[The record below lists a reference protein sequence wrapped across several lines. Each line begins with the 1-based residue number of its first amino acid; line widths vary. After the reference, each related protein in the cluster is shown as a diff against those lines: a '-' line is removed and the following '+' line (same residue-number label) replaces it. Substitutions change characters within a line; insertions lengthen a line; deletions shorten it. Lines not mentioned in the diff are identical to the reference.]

1 MIQTH
6 RPAPVAPA
14 GAVGIETTGSEPE
27 PAGLVELGLPPLT
40 VGSPSGTGVPPRAS
54 GYDEGLEA
62 PEADLPAGAFCAP
75 RTEEADPGG
84 SVHLAAEFTGGRC
97 VVWSGPVRWVP
108 P

>member
-14 GAVGIETTGSEPE
+14 GVVGIETTGSELAG
-27 PAGLVELGLPPLT
+27 PAGPGLPPDRL
-40 VGSPSGTGVPPRAS
+40 GSPNGTGVPPRAS

-75 RTEEADPGG
+75 RTDEADPGG

-97 VVWSGPVRWVP
+97 VVWSGPIRWVP